1 MLTKTYSLNIP
12 ADPGVGSLEVYTMT
26 HLDLLKENP

>member
-12 ADPGVGSLEVYTMT
+12 ADPAVGSLEVYTMT